1 MEIKMFF
8 KFIVGWLLVKEN
20 RTSGIRSLFKVLNIL
35 QKLSKLTKSKKDD
48 KFIKSTKIIIGNLLQ
63 EVPQHFREETI
74 LNINEEKKG
83 TLKDITLEYNK
94 KDGVTGGISIN
105 F

>member
-1 MEIKMFF
+1 MRIKMFF
-8 KFIVGWLLVKEN
+8 KFIIGWLVVKEN
-20 RTSGIRSLFKVLNIL
+20 RKSGIRNLIKVLKVL
-35 QKLSKLTKSKKDD
+35 QALTKLTKNKKDD
-48 KFIKSTKIIIGNLLQ
+48 NFVSSTKIIIENLLK
-63 EVPQHFREETI
+63 EVPNHFREETI

>member
-1 MEIKMFF
+1 MFF

-35 QKLSKLTKSKKDD
+35 QKLSKLTESKKDD
-48 KFIKSTKIIIGNLLQ
+48 KFIEYTQILIGKLLQ
-63 EVPQHFREETI
+63 EIPSHFRDEVI

-83 TLKDITLEYNK
+83 ILKDVTLDYNK
-94 KDGVTGGISIN
+94 KDGVTAGISIK